1 MQRESSLARSPT
13 EAPDAATALRRK
25 TRKGFFLR
33 HLTKG
38 LLGAFAAIS
47 VAATAPAY
55 AGLSTAAPAPAPCLF
70 KADQDAGFYRKQ
82 RRSEERRVG
91 KACGNRVRN

>member
-1 MQRESSLARSPT
+1 MQRDSSLARSPI
-13 EAPDAATALRRK
+13 EAPDAATALRRR
-25 TRKGFFLR
+25 TRKGFFMR

-55 AGLSTAAPAPAPCLF
+55 AGLSTPAPAQAPALFKAAPA
-70 KADQDAGFYRKQ
+70 AGFYPTKRHNPNSSRDQ
-82 RRSEERRVG
+82 
-91 KACGNRVRN
+91 RVRHKPTP